1 MNYTGAKTCVNG
13 KEIQV
18 KKNHFILINLKKKI
32 DFFYI

>member
-18 KKNHFILINLKKKI
+18 KKSFYSDILKKKT
-32 DFFYI
+32 

>member
-18 KKNHFILINLKKKI
+18 KKSFYSDKLKKKLI
-32 DFFYI
+32 FFYI

>member
-18 KKNHFILINLKKKI
+18 KKKS
-32 DFFYI
+32 FYSDKLRKN

>member
-18 KKNHFILINLKKKI
+18 KKS
-32 DFFYI
+32 FYSDKLRKN